1 MNNYEYIIAS
11 LPLIKLDERA
21 GGSVDASSVIE
32 EIRSQLSDRDDRLM
46 ELLLESY
53 NPDKLDAAL
62 YRKAFKSSSS
72 FLRSHFL
79 FDLQLRNTRVEYLN
93 AALGRPEG
101 KDTLRLEELE
111 DVDFEQKEE
120 VEAVLAGNDIIV
132 REKGLDLLMWNHIEE
147 ATVHDFFDID
157 AILAF
162 TAKLKIIDR
171 WEKLDP
177 ATGAELF
184 RRMVSEIRA
193 TYDNKKQK

>member
-21 GGSVDASSVIE
+21 GGSVDASCVIE
-32 EIRSQLSDRDDRLM
+32 EIRSQLSDRDDRMM

-53 NPDKLDAAL
+53 DPDKLDASL
-62 YRKAFKSSSS
+62 YRRAFKSPSS

-101 KDTLRLEELE
+101 KDTLILEELE
-111 DVDFEQKEE
+111 DRDFEQKEE
-120 VEAVLAGNDIIV
+120 VEAVLAGNDIIG
-132 REKGLDLLMWNHIEE
+132 RERGLDLLMWNHIEE
-147 ATVHDFFDID
+147 STVHDFFDID

-171 WEKLDP
+171 WDKLDP
-177 ATGAELF
+177 QTGAELF
-184 RRMVSEIRA
+184 RRMVTDIRA

>member
-1 MNNYEYIIAS
+1 
-11 LPLIKLDERA
+11 
-21 GGSVDASSVIE
+21 
-32 EIRSQLSDRDDRLM
+32 M

-53 NPDKLDAAL
+53 NPDKLDASL
-62 YRKAFKSSSS
+62 YRKAFKSPSS

-101 KDTLRLEELE
+101 KDTLILEELE
-111 DVDFEQKEE
+111 DRDFEQKEE
-120 VEAVLAGNDIIV
+120 VEAVLAGNDIIA
-132 REKGLDLLMWNHIEE
+132 RERGLDLLMWNHIEE
-147 ATVHDFFDID
+147 STVHDFFDID

-171 WEKLDP
+171 WDKLDP
-177 ATGAELF
+177 QTGAELF
-184 RRMVSEIRA
+184 RRMVTDIRA

>member
-1 MNNYEYIIAS
+1 M
-11 LPLIKLDERA
+11 
-21 GGSVDASSVIE
+21 
-32 EIRSQLSDRDDRLM
+32 
-46 ELLLESY
+46 
-53 NPDKLDAAL
+53 
-62 YRKAFKSSSS
+62 
-72 FLRSHFL
+72 
-79 FDLQLRNTRVEYLN
+79 
-93 AALGRPEG
+93 
-101 KDTLRLEELE
+101 
-111 DVDFEQKEE
+111 DFEQKEE
-120 VEAVLAGNDIIV
+120 VEAVLAGNDIIA

-177 ATGAELF
+177 KTGAELF

>member
-21 GGSVDASSVIE
+21 GGSVDASCVIE
-32 EIRSQLSDRDDRLM
+32 EIRSQLSDRDDRMM

-53 NPDKLDAAL
+53 NPDKLDASI
-62 YRKAFKSSSS
+62 YRRAFKSPSS

-79 FDLQLRNTRVEYLN
+79 CDLQLRNTRVEYLN

-101 KDTLRLEELE
+101 KDTLILEELE
-111 DVDFEQKEE
+111 DRDFEQKEE
-120 VEAVLAGNDIIV
+120 VEAVLAGNDIIA
-132 REKGLDLLMWNHIEE
+132 RERGLDLLMWNHIEE
-147 ATVHDFFDID
+147 STVHDFFDID

-171 WEKLDP
+171 WDKLDP
-177 ATGAELF
+177 QTGAELF
-184 RRMVSEIRA
+184 RRMVTDIRA

>member
-62 YRKAFKSSSS
+62 YRKAFKSSSR
-72 FLRSHFL
+72 FLHSHFL

-120 VEAVLAGNDIIV
+120 VEAVLAGNDIIA
-132 REKGLDLLMWNHIEE
+132 REKGRDLLMWNHIEE
-147 ATVHDFFDID
+147 STVHDFFDID
-157 AILAF
+157 ALLAF

-171 WEKLDP
+171 WDKLDP
-177 ATGAELF
+177 QTGAELF
-184 RRMVSEIRA
+184 RRMVTDIRA